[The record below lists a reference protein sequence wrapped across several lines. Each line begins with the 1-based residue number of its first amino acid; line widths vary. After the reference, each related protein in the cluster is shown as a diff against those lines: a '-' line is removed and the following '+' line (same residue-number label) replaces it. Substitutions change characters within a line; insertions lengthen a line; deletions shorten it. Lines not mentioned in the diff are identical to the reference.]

1 MFLLSR
7 VSVLA
12 KHKLCWRNL
21 KRNNDDD
28 VDDDSFIQTIK
39 HTLSMEGCQQCG
51 NGNTQT
57 GRNSPITHRNNSR
70 TPIGGDIR
78 KRLIIK
84 KGPLRTLRTY

>member
-51 NGNTQT
+51 NGNNQT
-57 GRNSPITHRNNSR
+57 GRHSPITYRNNSG
-70 TPIGGDIR
+70 TPNRGRHTKEIDN
-78 KRLIIK
+78 K

>member
-1 MFLLSR
+1 M
-7 VSVLA
+7 LA

-57 GRNSPITHRNNSR
+57 GRISPISYRNNSR
-70 TPIGGDIR
+70 TQIGGDIQ

-84 KGPLRTLRTY
+84 KDH